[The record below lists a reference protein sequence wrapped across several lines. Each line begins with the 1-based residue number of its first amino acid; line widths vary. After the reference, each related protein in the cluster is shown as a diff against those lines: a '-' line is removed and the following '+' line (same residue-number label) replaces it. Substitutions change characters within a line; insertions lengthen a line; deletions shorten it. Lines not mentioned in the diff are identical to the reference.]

1 MFKQKYIAIIDV
13 GSEDIAVYIGSFDK
27 ARSFHVKASAE
38 CAYDGFQDS
47 DWLNKELLKE
57 HVCTAIN
64 KALYGIDCKISSIY
78 VGVPGE
84 FTKVQLCDSST
95 SFGTLHKVTSVD
107 VDRLYE
113 DNDSVGDDEYSSIN
127 YSTIF
132 YSIDGKKRTVDPIG
146 MSVRTLSLKSSYILC
161 RNDFIADFNE
171 ILSTYSK
178 VIKFISTP
186 WAECISLFN
195 SDIRDQ
201 GAVLV
206 DVGYITTDVSYIVG
220 DGLCGLGSVSLGGG
234 HMIYD
239 LSFGLNIPYN
249 TARYVKT
256 NVDFALPDNKALTIS
271 VVTDEGEQ
279 LVEAS
284 YVNMIAESR
293 VDEICEKIAAVIDNF
308 GIECPSYLK
317 VYLTGG
323 GMADMRGITSI
334 VAKNLDRVCELKI
347 ANLPVCKGSAF
358 MSSVAGLIQVVSNHD
373 KSRAS
378 MLASLFRK

>member
-1 MFKQKYIAIIDV
+1 
-13 GSEDIAVYIGSFDK
+13 
-27 ARSFHVKASAE
+27 
-38 CAYDGFQDS
+38 
-47 DWLNKELLKE
+47 
-57 HVCTAIN
+57 
-64 KALYGIDCKISSIY
+64 
-78 VGVPGE
+78 
-84 FTKVQLCDSST
+84 
-95 SFGTLHKVTSVD
+95 
-107 VDRLYE
+107 
-113 DNDSVGDDEYSSIN
+113 
-127 YSTIF
+127 
-132 YSIDGKKRTVDPIG
+132 
-146 MSVRTLSLKSSYILC
+146 
-161 RNDFIADFNE
+161 
-171 ILSTYSK
+171 
-178 VIKFISTP
+178 
-186 WAECISLFN
+186 
-195 SDIRDQ
+195 
-201 GAVLV
+201 
-206 DVGYITTDVSYIVG
+206 
-220 DGLCGLGSVSLGGG
+220 
-234 HMIYD
+234 MIYD

-323 GMADMRGITSI
+323 GIADMRGITSI